1 MKAKSEP
8 RKRLPSGDEVEVI
21 DLRDPQG
28 MLSAN
33 DRMNER
39 YGDGHVAYL
48 DQRRGMKVYRRIIAH
63 GNDLLAINDAI
74 RALPKAKQREVML
87 HYAMKPIDDNTVY
100 NWSMT
105 FEEI

>member
-1 MKAKSEP
+1 MAAKKRP
-8 RKRLPSGDEVEVI
+8 RRAIDSGSGVEVI
-21 DLRDPQG
+21 DLHDPQG

-63 GNDLLAINDAI
+63 GKDLLAINNAI
-74 RALPKAKQREVML
+74 RKLTKQQQDKVML
-87 HYAMKPIDDNTVY
+87 HYAMKPTDNSFHIWSTTVVE
-100 NWSMT
+100 S
-105 FEEI
+105 